1 MCHRPWRFRSGEDQ
15 LGPVAPPQF
24 RTLLADD
31 VFDLRFMVKLA
42 LERSGRFLVVAEA
55 ENGDEAVRMAEQHQP
70 DLVLLDVS
78 MPVKDGLEALP
89 DIRIVS
95 PQSKVVMLSG
105 FEASRLAA
113 TALDA
118 GAAAYLEKGIPPTE
132 LVTELL
138 KVLEPEA
145 PTPNNGRASA

>member
-1 MCHRPWRFRSGEDQ
+1 M
-15 LGPVAPPQF
+15 APPQF

-55 ENGDEAVRMAEQHQP
+55 ENGDEAIRMAEEHQP

-89 DIRIVS
+89 VIRTVS
-95 PQSKVVMLSG
+95 PQAKVVMLSG

-132 LVTELL
+132 LVAVLL
-138 KVLEPEA
+138 KVLEPEG
-145 PTPNNGRASA
+145 PTPNNGRTPV

>member
-1 MCHRPWRFRSGEDQ
+1 M
-15 LGPVAPPQF
+15 APSQF
-24 RTLLADD
+24 RTILADD

-42 LERSGRFLVVAEA
+42 LERSGRFVIVAEA
-55 ENGDEAVRMAEQHQP
+55 ENGDEAVRMSEQHQP

-89 DIRIVS
+89 DIRSVS
-95 PQSKVVMLSG
+95 PQTKVVMLSG

-113 TALDA
+113 TALQA
-118 GAAAYLEKGIPPTE
+118 GASAYLEKGIPPGD

-138 KVLEPEA
+138 KLLEPSGPNGHG
-145 PTPNNGRASA
+145 PTGP

>member
-1 MCHRPWRFRSGEDQ
+1 MSPS
-15 LGPVAPPQF
+15 PY

-42 LERSGRFLVVAEA
+42 LERSGRFVVVAEA
-55 ENGDEAVRMAEQHQP
+55 ENGADAIKMAEQHQP

-89 DIRIVS
+89 DIRS
-95 PQSKVVMLSG
+95 AAPGAKVVMLSG
-105 FEASRLAA
+105 FEAGRLAV

-118 GAAAYLEKGIPPTE
+118 GASAYLEKGIPPTE

-138 KVLEPEA
+138 KVLEGDPA
-145 PTPNNGRASA
+145 GAGSTNDDSATG